1 MATSRSQR
9 GSRGSS
15 RDPRFRP
22 RITGAGLLVAAAAV
36 LLGFLAFLNARAGV
50 GLLVLP
56 ETRWGPG
63 FDVVRPQLAIFQV
76 QQGLRQAELASAEAR
91 EAMEQIRQA
100 SPEVQQAL
108 DQMAQ
113 AIPETSPV
121 KADPGAGQAL
131 ERVATSS
138 LEQAPLNARA
148 LRILALNDDFAGRSD
163 AAATKMAMVDRI
175 SRRDSVAQLWLANR
189 SALQGDVKATL
200 QHLDVL
206 LRVRTQESGPLFER
220 LAAALMLPEGRAA
233 LRPFIVAETP
243 WLERFFLVA
252 LERAPSAQPLGELI
266 ASLDK
271 VPDVKA
277 LHNSYRMLV
286 LRLATEK
293 QYGLLRQVYQKLPE
307 VDAADL
313 YGVSLTSAAAGRGY
327 VPAIWDF
334 GTESERGAAMVGPDQ
349 AEFFAIGDV
358 RGVAASKLVFFRSA
372 NPHELSFE
380 KVDGEPGDE
389 AQAIVQVGC
398 VLGQAAGAQV
408 RSTNLLDV
416 ANGSARKLAL
426 PGGCDAALVEVV
438 VDGGSRRQP
447 TRLVL
452 SNLRLSS

>member
-9 GSRGSS
+9 SSRGSS
-15 RDPRFRP
+15 RDPRFRL

-76 QQGLRQAELASAEAR
+76 RQGLRQAERASVEAR
-91 EAMEQIRQA
+91 EAMEQFLQA
-100 SPEVQQAL
+100 SPEVQGVL
-108 DQMAQ
+108 DQMQ
-113 AIPETSPV
+113 AIPSTSPT
-121 KADPGAGQAL
+121 KADPDADRAL
-131 ERVATSS
+131 ERVAISS

-148 LRILALNDDFAGRSD
+148 LRILALNDDFAGRTD

-220 LAAALMLPEGRAA
+220 LAATLMLPDGRAA

-293 QYGLLRQVYQKLPE
+293 DYGLLRQVYQNLPE
-307 VDAADL
+307 VEEADL
-313 YGVSLTSAAAGRGY
+313 YSVSLSSAAAGRGY

-334 GTESERGAAMVGPDQ
+334 GTRSERGGAMVGPDQ

-358 RGVAASKLVFFRSA
+358 RGVAGSKLVFFRSA
-372 NPHELSFE
+372 NPHELSFT

-389 AQAIVQVGC
+389 TQAFVQIGC
-398 VLGQAAGAQV
+398 VLGKAAGVQV
-408 RSTNLLDV
+408 TSTNLLDV
-416 ANGSARKLAL
+416 ANGSARKLQI
-426 PGGCDAALVEVV
+426 PGDCDAALVEIL